1 RGGIVVPPP
10 ELLPALR
17 EFCSANNIVLIF
29 DEIYCG
35 MGRTGRWFACEHFDT
50 TPDLLV
56 VGKALTGMLPFS
68 AVIGTREVMDAWPP
82 ARGEAIHTSTFLGNP
97 IACAA
102 ALAQVD
108 QIEKHDLVGRSE
120 KLGGWLGKQLQ
131 KLQQHASVVDVRGLG
146 LMRGVQLA
154 HAGAADA

>member
-1 RGGIVVPPP
+1 
-10 ELLPALR
+10 
-17 EFCSANNIVLIF
+17 LIF

-102 ALAQVD
+102 ALAQID
-108 QIEKHDLVGRSE
+108 QIETHGLVLRSE
-120 KLGGWLGKQLQ
+120 KLGAWLGKQLQ
-131 KLQQHASVVDVRGLG
+131 KLRQYTSVVDVRGLG
-146 LMRGVQLA
+146 LMQGVQLA
-154 HAGAADA
+154 DTRATHAVTRAALVDGILVLAEGTSGDVIA